1 MKLTKQFV
9 SKFENWQ
16 KEYGTKVALYN
27 VIWEIAAD
35 IFKEIGVKRIRTM
48 DSMPNKPERNIRD
61 TTSKSLKNYLSK

>member
-1 MKLTKQFV
+1 MKLTKQFI
-9 SKFENWQ
+9 SQFEKWQ

-48 DSMPNKPERNIRD
+48 DSSNNKPEKNIRD
-61 TTSKSLKNYLSK
+61 TISPALKKFLK